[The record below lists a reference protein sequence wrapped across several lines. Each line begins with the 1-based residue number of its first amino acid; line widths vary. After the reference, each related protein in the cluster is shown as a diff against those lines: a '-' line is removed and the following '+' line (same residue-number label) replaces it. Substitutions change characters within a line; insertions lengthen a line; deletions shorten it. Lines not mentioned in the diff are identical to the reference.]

1 MKHLFC
7 FFLIFLF
14 FTGCSIKPEIRELP
28 EWENE
33 RYEDA
38 LILFEN
44 NCKSINAREIYGSL
58 CNEIPHAKSAKDFF
72 ENNFEV
78 KEIKSDRLGFLTG
91 YYEPQLRGSLVKN
104 EPYIYPIY
112 EKPNDLIVVKL
123 GSIYPE
129 LKNYRLRGRVED
141 GKLIPYYTRKEAKA
155 NGLNTDI
162 ICYVDSKID
171 RFFLEVQGS
180 GRISLDNGERIFVGY
195 SNQNGYKY
203 SSIGK
208 YLVDIDEIPKE
219 DISLQSIRE
228 WFLKNPQRVD
238 EVLNYNKS
246 MVYFEKRESEATGSL
261 GVVLSPKR
269 SVAVDKRYIDLG
281 TILYMDSVVDSKK
294 FTKIVAAQ
302 DTGGAIKG
310 RLRADLFL
318 GYGDEARKVAGQLK
332 SPLKLWVLLPKK
344 RVDE

>member
-1 MKHLFC
+1 MKHLIYF
-7 FFLIFLF
+7 FFIFLIF
-14 FTGCSIKPEIRELP
+14 TGCAIKPEVKELP
-28 EWENE
+28 NWKNE
-33 RYEDA
+33 IYEDA

-44 NCKSINAREIYGSL
+44 NCKSTKARDIYGSL
-58 CNEIPHAKSAKDFF
+58 CDEIPHAKSAKDFF

-78 KEIKSDRLGFLTG
+78 KEIKSDKVGLLTG
-91 YYEPQLRGSLVKN
+91 YYEPQLRGSLVKK

-112 EKPNDLIVVKL
+112 QKPNDLIVVKL

-141 GKLIPYYTRKEAKA
+141 GKLIPYYTREESKEY
-155 NGLNTDI
+155 GLDADI

-180 GRISLDNGERIFVGY
+180 GRISLDNGEEIFVGY

-208 YLVDIDEIPKE
+208 YLVDSGEIPKE
-219 DISLQSIRE
+219 GISLQSIRE
-228 WFLKNPQRVD
+228 WFMKNPQRVD

-246 MVYFEKRESEATGSL
+246 MVYFEKRDAEATGSL
-261 GVVLSPKR
+261 GVVLSSKR
-269 SVAVDKRYIDLG
+269 SIAVDKRYIDLG
-281 TILYMDSVVDSKK
+281 SMLYLDSIVDAKR

-318 GYGDEARKVAGQLK
+318 GYGDEAMRVAGELK
-332 SPLKLWVLLPKK
+332 SELKLWILLPKK
-344 RVDE
+344 RVNE